1 MIKDII
7 DKNDKMDIVEKKLE
21 KLKEIFPDCFN
32 INGEFDIETFKNDI
46 SKNINII
53 KEGYGLNFLG
63 KNYAKYV
70 ASLDTATILVPDE
83 QNNSKEE
90 NKNSENI
97 YISGDNIDAL
107 KHLVKSYSN
116 KIKCIYI
123 DPPYNT
129 GSDGFVYNDKFSLSV
144 EKLAEV
150 LDISDEEANRI
161 YNMTNSKS
169 NSHSAWLTFMYPRL
183 YLARQLLKEDG
194 VIFISIDD
202 NEQSNLKLLC
212 DNIFGEENFINQFA
226 WVSNIT
232 GRQISGSGAA
242 KTYET
247 VLVYSKNYIN
257 LSTFDVD
264 VNFAK
269 NKMPDAY
276 KGFKKDIREDEYGI
290 YAVGDTLYNHNR
302 KFNEETRKNLVYSIY
317 YNKDTG
323 DIKTGNINEAKEK
336 YVEIKPHK
344 NGDGIHQYHAW
355 RWSKDKVNNEKHN
368 LIVLPNNSEGYEIY
382 TKIREFNKT
391 TLKDLITNISN
402 GDDELLNLFENKK
415 CFNYPKS
422 TSLIKLFINSVAQE
436 NEIILDFFA
445 GSSTTAD
452 AIMQLNA
459 EDNANRKYILVQL
472 FEECEKNSEA
482 YKNGFKTIDEIGQER
497 IRRAAKKIT
506 EETNADIDYGFK
518 HYTIKEVNTNTL
530 DKLEKFEPNFMY
542 SDKTI
547 LDEFGINSILTT
559 WMVSDGYGLSDKYE
573 KLDLEGYEAYKCNNT
588 IYLINPELSDKAIK
602 CLTEK
607 YEKED
612 FDCNRIVIFGYSF
625 TLSEIQTL
633 KDNLKQVKNTKNITV
648 DVITRY

>member
-1 MIKDII
+1 M
-7 DKNDKMDIVEKKLE
+7 
-21 KLKEIFPDCFN
+21 
-32 INGEFDIETFKNDI
+32 
-46 SKNINII
+46 
-53 KEGYGLNFLG
+53 
-63 KNYAKYV
+63 
-70 ASLDTATILVPDE
+70 
-83 QNNSKEE
+83 
-90 NKNSENI
+90 
-97 YISGDNIDAL
+97 
-107 KHLVKSYSN
+107 
-116 KIKCIYI
+116 
-123 DPPYNT
+123 
-129 GSDGFVYNDKFSLSV
+129 
-144 EKLAEV
+144 
-150 LDISDEEANRI
+150 
-161 YNMTNSKS
+161 
-169 NSHSAWLTFMYPRL
+169 
-183 YLARQLLKEDG
+183 
-194 VIFISIDD
+194 
-202 NEQSNLKLLC
+202 
-212 DNIFGEENFINQFA
+212 
-226 WVSNIT
+226 
-232 GRQISGSGAA
+232 
-242 KTYET
+242 
-247 VLVYSKNYIN
+247 
-257 LSTFDVD
+257 D

-559 WMVSDGYGLSDKYE
+559 WMISDGYGLSDKYE